1 MKIKLNLIIDSHN
14 SNPTETLSIEDGID
28 EIFLSISGYDREI
41 AVDRSE
47 LKKALSII

>member
-1 MKIKLNLIIDSHN
+1 MKKLFNKIKTGNKIV
-14 SNPTETLSIEDGID
+14 D